1 MKNVVKNELES
12 VKAENNWLIRQWKQH
27 PIKMIL
33 RILSVVAAVFTALFV
48 GGLATALLNKIGYGA
63 IKSIVF
69 IAYNKWAGFAF
80 DAIFGILFVIFLI
93 IFVALVEVISDA
105 VLLKRGK
112 HLESKGESSFAEK
125 EIEEEQSDKKYDKI
139 AKAVLIAIPI
149 VTILIFLGSVYVS
162 TFNSTVF
169 TNDTIIEKSPFNP
182 SGTEYN
188 YSDIAKIE
196 IDNKDDSYLCLDLHM
211 KNGDTVTVDYSGE
224 TDSDNEKYTDYPE
237 AFIKDF
243 LNNSHN
249 KNIPITFNC
258 TYEDVTAYNFN
269 DESLTYIK
277 EIFEDNKKS
286 K

>member
-12 VKAENNWLIRQWKQH
+12 VKAENNWLIRQWKHH

-33 RILSVVAAVFTALFV
+33 RILAIVAAVFTALFV
-48 GGLATALLNKIGYGA
+48 GSLATEPLNKIGYSA

-69 IAYNKWAGFAF
+69 IAHNKWAGFAF

-112 HLESKGESSFAEK
+112 HLGSKGESSFAEK
-125 EIEEEQSDKKYDKI
+125 EIEEEQSDKKFDKI

-149 VTILIFLGSVYVS
+149 ITILFFLGSVYVS

-196 IDNKDDSYLCLDLHM
+196 IDNKDDSYLYLDLHM

-224 TDSDNEKYTDYPE
+224 TDSDNEKYIDYPE

-243 LNNSHN
+243 LNNSRN

-277 EIFEDNKKS
+277 EIFEGNKKS

>member
-1 MKNVVKNELES
+1 MKNIIKDEINNA
-12 VKAENNWLIRQWKQH
+12 KAENKWLIRQWKQH

-33 RILSVVAAVFTALFV
+33 RILAVVAAVFAALFV
-48 GGLATALLNKIGYGA
+48 GGLATGLLNIIGYSS
-63 IKSIVF
+63 IKNIVF

-80 DAIFGILFVIFLI
+80 DAIFGILFVVFVILFLI
-93 IFVALVEVISDA
+93 LVEVISDT

-112 HLESKGESSFAEK
+112 HLKLKEDTSFSEK

-149 VTILIFLGSVYVS
+149 VTILIFLGSVYVF
-162 TFNSTVF
+162 TFNTTVF
-169 TNDTIIEKSPFNP
+169 TKNTIIEKSPFNP
-182 SGTEYN
+182 SGTEYS
-188 YSDIAKIE
+188 YSDVTKIE
-196 IDNKDDSYLCLDLHM
+196 IDNKDNSNLYIDLHM
-211 KNGDTVTVDYSGE
+211 KNGNTVTVDYSGG
-224 TDSDNEKYTDYPE
+224 TDSDNEKYVYYPE

-243 LNNSHN
+243 LNNSRN

-269 DESLTYIK
+269 DESLSYIK

>member
-1 MKNVVKNELES
+1 MGRLCVQCNIWNTVCH
-12 VKAENNWLIRQWKQH
+12 I
-27 PIKMIL
+27 
-33 RILSVVAAVFTALFV
+33 
-48 GGLATALLNKIGYGA
+48 
-63 IKSIVF
+63 
-69 IAYNKWAGFAF
+69 
-80 DAIFGILFVIFLI
+80 LI

-112 HLESKGESSFAEK
+112 YLESKGESSFAEK
-125 EIEEEQSDKKYDKI
+125 EIEEEQSDKKFDKI

-149 VTILIFLGSVYVS
+149 ITILFFLGSVYVS

-182 SGTEYN
+182 SGTEYS

-196 IDNKDDSYLCLDLHM
+196 IDNKNDSNLYLDLYM
-211 KNGDTVTVDYSGE
+211 KNGNTVTVDYSGE

-243 LNNSHN
+243 LNNSRN

-277 EIFEDNKKS
+277 EIFEGNK
-286 K
+286 

>member
-1 MKNVVKNELES
+1 MKNIIKDEINNA
-12 VKAENNWLIRQWKQH
+12 KAENKWLIRQWKQH

-33 RILSVVAAVFTALFV
+33 RILAVVAAVFAALFV
-48 GGLATALLNKIGYGA
+48 GGLATGLLNIIGYSS
-63 IKSIVF
+63 IKNIVF

-80 DAIFGILFVIFLI
+80 DAIFGILFVVFVILFLI
-93 IFVALVEVISDA
+93 LVEVISDT

-125 EIEEEQSDKKYDKI
+125 EIEEEQSDKKFDKI

-149 VTILIFLGSVYVS
+149 ITILVFLGSVYVS

-169 TNDTIIEKSPFNP
+169 TKNTIIEKSPFNP
-182 SGTEYN
+182 SGTEYS
-188 YSDIAKIE
+188 YSDVTKIE
-196 IDNKDDSYLCLDLHM
+196 IDNKDNSNLYIDLHM
-211 KNGDTVTVDYSGE
+211 KNGNTVTVDYRGE

-237 AFIKDF
+237 AFINDF
-243 LNNSHN
+243 LNNSRN

>member
-33 RILSVVAAVFTALFV
+33 RILAVVAAGFAALFV
-48 GGLATALLNKIGYGA
+48 GSLATEPLSTIGYSA
-63 IKSIVF
+63 IKNIVF
-69 IAYNKWAGFAF
+69 IAYNKWTGFAY
-80 DAIFGILFVIFLI
+80 DVIFGILFVIFLI

-112 HLESKGESSFAEK
+112 HLELKGESSFAEK
-125 EIEEEQSDKKYDKI
+125 EIEEEQSDKKFDKI

-182 SGTEYN
+182 SGTEYG

-196 IDNKDDSYLCLDLHM
+196 IDNKDGSNLYLDLHI
-211 KNGDTVTVDYSGE
+211 KNGNTVTVDYSGGI
-224 TDSDNEKYTDYPE
+224 DSDNEKYIDYPE

-277 EIFEDNKKS
+277 EIFEGNKKN

>member
-1 MKNVVKNELES
+1 MKNVIKNELES

-33 RILSVVAAVFTALFV
+33 RILAVVAAVFTALFV
-48 GGLATALLNKIGYGA
+48 GVLATELLNKIGYSA

-69 IAYNKWAGFAF
+69 IAYNKWTGFAF
-80 DAIFGILFVIFLI
+80 DAIFGILFVVFLI
-93 IFVALVEVISDA
+93 IFVALVEVTSDT
-105 VLLKRGK
+105 VLLKKGK
-112 HLESKGESSFAEK
+112 HLKSKEETSFSEK
-125 EIEEEQSDKKYDKI
+125 EIEEEQSDKKFDKI
-139 AKAVLIAIPI
+139 AKAILIAIPI
-149 VTILIFLGSVYVS
+149 VVLLVFLGSVYVF
-162 TFNSTVF
+162 TFNTTVF
-169 TNDTIIEKSPFNP
+169 TKNTVIEKSPFNP
-182 SGTEYN
+182 SGTEYS

-196 IDNKDDSYLCLDLHM
+196 IDNKDDSYLYLDLYM
-211 KNGDTVTVDYSGE
+211 KNGTTVTVDYSGG

-243 LNNSHN
+243 LNNSRN

-277 EIFEDNKKS
+277 EIFEGNK
-286 K
+286 

>member
-12 VKAENNWLIRQWKQH
+12 VKAENNWLIRQWKHH

-33 RILSVVAAVFTALFV
+33 RILAIVAAVFTALFV
-48 GGLATALLNKIGYGA
+48 GSLATELLSTIGYSA
-63 IKSIVF
+63 IKNIVF
-69 IAYNKWAGFAF
+69 IAYNKWTGFAY
-80 DAIFGILFVIFLI
+80 DVIFGILFVVFLI

-112 HLESKGESSFAEK
+112 DLESKGESSFAEK
-125 EIEEEQSDKKYDKI
+125 EIEEEQSDKKFDKI
-139 AKAVLIAIPI
+139 AKVVLIAIPI
-149 VTILIFLGSVYVS
+149 ITILFFLGSVYVS

-182 SGTEYN
+182 SGTEYS

-196 IDNKDDSYLCLDLHM
+196 IDNKGDSNLCLDLHM
-211 KNGDTVTVDYSGE
+211 KNGNTVTVDYRGE

-237 AFIKDF
+237 AFINDF
-243 LNNSHN
+243 LNNSRN

>member
-1 MKNVVKNELES
+1 MKNVIKNELES

-33 RILSVVAAVFTALFV
+33 RILAVVAAVFTALFV
-48 GGLATALLNKIGYGA
+48 GVLATELLNKIGYSA

-69 IAYNKWAGFAF
+69 IAYNKWTGFAF
-80 DAIFGILFVIFLI
+80 NAIFGILFVVFLI
-93 IFVALVEVISDA
+93 IFVALVEVTSDT
-105 VLLKRGK
+105 VLLKKGK
-112 HLESKGESSFAEK
+112 HLKSKEETSFSEK

-139 AKAVLIAIPI
+139 AKAILIAIPI
-149 VTILIFLGSVYVS
+149 VVLLVFLGSVYVF
-162 TFNSTVF
+162 TFNTTVF
-169 TNDTIIEKSPFNP
+169 TKNTVIEKSPFNP
-182 SGTEYN
+182 SGTEYS

-196 IDNKDDSYLCLDLHM
+196 IDNKDDSYLYLDLYM
-211 KNGDTVTVDYSGE
+211 KNGTTVTVDYSGG

-243 LNNSHN
+243 LNNSRN

-258 TYEDVTAYNFN
+258 TYEDATTYNFN

-277 EIFEDNKKS
+277 EIFEGNK
-286 K
+286 

>member
-12 VKAENNWLIRQWKQH
+12 VKAENNWIIRQWKQH

-33 RILSVVAAVFTALFV
+33 RILAVVEAVFTALFV
-48 GGLATALLNKIGYGA
+48 GSLATELLNKIGYSA
-63 IKSIVF
+63 IKNIVF

-93 IFVALVEVISDA
+93 IFVALVEVTSDA

-112 HLESKGESSFAEK
+112 HLESKGESSFSEK
-125 EIEEEQSDKKYDKI
+125 EIEEEQSDKKFDKI

-149 VTILIFLGSVYVS
+149 ITILVFLGSVYVS

-182 SGTEYN
+182 SGTEYS

-196 IDNKDDSYLCLDLHM
+196 IDNKGDSNLCLDLHM
-211 KNGDTVTVDYSGE
+211 KNGNTVTVDYRGE

-237 AFIKDF
+237 AFINDF
-243 LNNSHN
+243 LNNSRN

>member
-1 MKNVVKNELES
+1 
-12 VKAENNWLIRQWKQH
+12 
-27 PIKMIL
+27 MIL
-33 RILSVVAAVFTALFV
+33 RILAVVAAVFTALFV
-48 GGLATALLNKIGYGA
+48 GGLATEPLNKIGYSA

-80 DAIFGILFVIFLI
+80 EVIFGILFVIFLI

-125 EIEEEQSDKKYDKI
+125 EIEEEQSDKKFDKI
-139 AKAVLIAIPI
+139 AKAVLITIPI
-149 VTILIFLGSVYVS
+149 ITILFFLGSVYVS

-169 TNDTIIEKSPFNP
+169 TNGTIIEKSPFNP
-182 SGTEYN
+182 SGTDYN

-196 IDNKDDSYLCLDLHM
+196 IDNKDDSYLYLDLHM

-224 TDSDNEKYTDYPE
+224 TDSDNQKYTDYPE

-243 LNNSHN
+243 LNNSRN

-277 EIFEDNKKS
+277 EIFEGNK
-286 K
+286 

>member
-1 MKNVVKNELES
+1 MKNVVKNELKS
-12 VKAENNWLIRQWKQH
+12 VKAENNWLIRQWKHH

-33 RILSVVAAVFTALFV
+33 RILAIVAAVFTALFV
-48 GGLATALLNKIGYGA
+48 GGLATEPLNKIGYSA

-80 DAIFGILFVIFLI
+80 DAIFGILFVVFLI

-112 HLESKGESSFAEK
+112 HLESKEETSFSEK

-182 SGTEYN
+182 SGTEYG

-196 IDNKDDSYLCLDLHM
+196 IDNKDGSNLYLDLHM

-237 AFIKDF
+237 TFIKDF
-243 LNNSHN
+243 MNNSHN

-277 EIFEDNKKS
+277 EIFEGNKKS